1 MAREKTPAE
10 VLEEFL
16 QYIDRWEDKYKEAFE
31 EVGKEDK
38 RLQDLLHEL
47 ELTSNAKEKNRA
59 ATKLRDSRKARRQ
72 SKNSVLMYENLIK
85 FFQDAQNKKTLN
97 QLRQL
102 LGNQR
107 RQEKMLMSE
116 RTYRPRV
123 DELSVNM
130 KEFIK

>member
-1 MAREKTPAE
+1 MTREKTPAE

-16 QYIDRWEDKYKEAFE
+16 QYIDQWEDKYKEAFE

-38 RLQDLLHEL
+38 KLQDLLHEL
-47 ELTSNAKEKNRA
+47 EFTSNGKEKNCA
-59 ATKLRDSRKARRQ
+59 ATKLRDSRRARRQ
-72 SKNSVLMYENLIK
+72 SKNTVLLYENIVK
-85 FFQDAQNKKTLN
+85 FFQDSQNRKVLN

-123 DELSVNM
+123 EELSVGM